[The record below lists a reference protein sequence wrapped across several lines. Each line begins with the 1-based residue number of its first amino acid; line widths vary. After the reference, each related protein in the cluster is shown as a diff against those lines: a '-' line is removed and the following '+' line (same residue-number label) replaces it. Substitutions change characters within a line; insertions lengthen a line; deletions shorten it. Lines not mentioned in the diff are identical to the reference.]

1 LGSGFIENYCNLCDV
16 KTRKRVIMSNV
27 INKIMNKKTIITM
40 MLALA
45 ALAGQGQTTNP
56 YLLFIRQQTVKP
68 FDYITQK
75 IKEYNVVSLGEDH
88 WIKDHMQFLADYLD
102 HAANDTTF
110 HIDALAWES
119 GNSIDQKKA
128 DTLMMSKTFREDLA
142 LLILR
147 DAPDTYGWPYK
158 EAMEDI
164 KALWRYNRAQ
174 GKFTRLLLLDP
185 PYMLQLLDGDK
196 YKYTLSRDQSTAN
209 KIASYV
215 GQNKKVLYYA
225 GSSHTQRQFHCS
237 YNAKSGMYHVQATAG
252 KILSVLYPNRVFS
265 IKLWGGLMGNNGYIP
280 ATDDFRWERCGDGL
294 ADEAF
299 RQNGDRPVGFDI
311 AGSPFANILI
321 SDFFHFQYSE
331 RMLSKSNGSPFRANE
346 SLGDRVDGIIF
357 FRPVNEFSIPHIEPK
372 MFDDVFLKRIEKRTK
387 GKVKTLNDL
396 YLYIKKNHPILSED
410 LDSLSTY

>member
-1 LGSGFIENYCNLCDV
+1 
-16 KTRKRVIMSNV
+16 
-27 INKIMNKKTIITM
+27 MNKKSFITAL
-40 MLALA
+40 LALA

-56 YLLFIRQQTVKP
+56 YLSFIRQQTVKP
-68 FDYITQK
+68 FDYISQK

-142 LLILR
+142 LQILR

-158 EAMEDI
+158 EAVEDI

-196 YKYTLSRDQSTAN
+196 YEYTLSRDQSTAN
-209 KIASYV
+209 KIAGYV
-215 GQNKKVLYYA
+215 GSNRKVLYYA
-225 GSSHTQRQFHCS
+225 GSSHTMRQFHSS
-237 YNAKSGMYHVQATAG
+237 YNSKSGMYNVQATAG
-252 KILSVLYPNRVFS
+252 KILSVLYPNKVFT
-265 IKLWGGLMGNNGYIP
+265 IKLWGGLMGSNGYIP
-280 ATDDFRWERCGDGL
+280 TIDDFQWERCGDGL

-299 RQNGDRPVGFDI
+299 RSNGNRLVGFDI
-311 AGSPFANILI
+311 VGSPFANILI
-321 SDFFHFQYSE
+321 SDFFHFQYSD
-331 RMLSKSNGSPFRANE
+331 RMLSESNGSPFRADE
-346 SLGDRVDGIIF
+346 TLGDRVDGIIF

-372 MFDDVFLKRIEKRTK
+372 MFDDTFLMRISKRTK
-387 GKVKTLNDL
+387 GEVQTLKDL
-396 YLYIKKNHPILSED
+396 YLYIKKNHPTLSED
-410 LDSLSTY
+410 LDNYIK

>member
-1 LGSGFIENYCNLCDV
+1 
-16 KTRKRVIMSNV
+16 
-27 INKIMNKKTIITM
+27 MNRKTIIITL
-40 MLALA
+40 LALVA
-45 ALAGQGQTTNP
+45 IRGWAQTINS
-56 YLLFIRQQTVKP
+56 YLSFIQKQSVRP

-75 IKEYNVVSLGEDH
+75 IKDYNVVALGEDH
-88 WIKDHMQFLADYLD
+88 WIKDHMLFLADYLN

-142 LLILR
+142 LQILR

-158 EAMEDI
+158 EALEAV
-164 KALWRYNRAQ
+164 KALWRYNRAL

-196 YKYTLSRDQSTAN
+196 YEYTLSRDQSTAN

-387 GKVKTLNDL
+387 GEVKTLNDL

>member
-1 LGSGFIENYCNLCDV
+1 
-16 KTRKRVIMSNV
+16 
-27 INKIMNKKTIITM
+27 MNKKSFITAL
-40 MLALA
+40 LALA

-56 YLLFIRQQTVKP
+56 YLSFIRQQTVKP

-265 IKLWGGLMGNNGYIP
+265 IKLWGGQMGNNGYIP

-299 RQNGDRPVGFDI
+299 RQNGDHPVAFDI
-311 AGSPFANILI
+311 VGSPFASIKV
-321 SDFFHFQYSE
+321 SDFFQFSYSE
-331 RMLSKSNGSPFRANE
+331 QMLSRTNGSPYYE
-346 SLGDRVDGIIF
+346 TETMGDRIDGIVF
-357 FRPVNEFSIPHIEPK
+357 FRPVSEFSIPHIEPK
-372 MFDDVFLKRIEKRTK
+372 LFDDSFVERISKRTK
-387 GKVKTLNDL
+387 GEVKTRNNV
-396 YLYIKKNHPILSED
+396 YQYIKKGHPTLAKEAEKYIE
-410 LDSLSTY
+410 